1 MLPLQYN
8 KGIKAE
14 AWKVVE
20 ALYIVFTLVSLIYYI
35 YSFSLFLGCAG
46 GRFFGWTEL
55 KFGIQFIP

>member
-1 MLPLQYN
+1 M
-8 KGIKAE
+8 E